1 MTVSG
6 KFLPSDTN
14 PTRTIAGVASHEIPA
29 KGDMGKYLPGGEKRF
44 VGGVSRLRCLRR
56 ARWVSSCRA
65 ARSRWSR
72 GSR

>member
-44 VGGVSRLRCLRR
+44 VGGVSSEVPEKGEMGKFLP
-56 ARWVSSCRA
+56 
-65 ARSRWSR
+65 R
-72 GSR
+72 GQKSMVKGV